1 MALVISNCVALQNGY
16 FIDIPA
22 GNETEVAGVLAEL
35 HNVGFIDEYTRALAV
50 QFVVYNGNAFAKYNT
65 NDEHSIDSQ
74 DETVS
79 MFDVSV
85 GLSPSGSLSK
95 YARIASLQVKP
106 LAANIINSE
115 EQPGWFAVL
124 VVLQLFV
131 LSSEMSQVR
140 DPTIWTVLQ

>member
-1 MALVISNCVALQNGY
+1 MALVISDCVALQNGY

-65 NDEHSIDSQ
+65 KRRDG

>member
-1 MALVISNCVALQNGY
+1 MALVISDCVALQNGY

-65 NDEHSIDSQ
+65 KSQ

-140 DPTIWTVLQ
+140 DPIIWTVLQ